1 MAPNTG
7 SRKDKRKAKKDKNG
21 SSADKTQE
29 NDAAESKD
37 EPDLLA
43 RCQELEAKALRAHAD
58 YQNLRRRAQAD
69 LEAGLKHHMQPL
81 LEELLLVVDFLDM
94 ALSSPATNEETRNLA
109 TGVEMTRKK
118 FIQALEAASVEPIAE
133 TGVFDPALHDATEA
147 LEDPDQEPGTILETL
162 RRGYTWHGSVLR
174 PAKVKVVAGD
184 LKATGPEDE
193 EEVPSEAEE
202 TTAEVP
208 DPEAE

>member
-7 SRKDKRKAKKDKNG
+7 SRKDKRKRKKDKNE
-21 SSADKTQE
+21 SSADKPQE
-29 NDAAESKD
+29 NDAAES
-37 EPDLLA
+37 EGAVDLLA

-69 LEAGLKHHMQPL
+69 LEAGLKHQMQPL

-118 FIQALEAASVEPIAE
+118 FIQALETANVESIAE

-147 LEDPDQEPGTILETL
+147 LEDTDLEPGTILETL

-184 LKATGPEDE
+184 LKAAGPEDKGG
-193 EEVPSEAEE
+193 VPSEAGE
-202 TTAEVP
+202 TAEEVP
-208 DPEAE
+208 EQEPE